1 MDYIDLNI
9 LKVKNMIK
17 GNILILSGFLV
28 VLLGISLIIIGTIL
42 QSASSNNSPANESS
56 TEIKTGGVILIGPIP
71 IIFGSDKRMA
81 ITGVVMALILM
92 AAYYYLFYR
101 K

>member
-1 MDYIDLNI
+1 
-9 LKVKNMIK
+9 MIK
-17 GNILILSGFLV
+17 GNTLILSGFLV
-28 VLLGISLIIIGTIL
+28 VLLGISLIIIGTII
-42 QSASSNNSPANESS
+42 QSGSGNNSRENDSS
-56 TEIKTGGVILIGPIP
+56 AEIKTGGVILIGPIP

-92 AAYYYLFYR
+92 VAYYYLFYR

>member
-1 MDYIDLNI
+1 
-9 LKVKNMIK
+9 MIK
-17 GNILILSGFLV
+17 GNTLILSGFLV
-28 VLLGISLIIIGTIL
+28 VLLGISLIIIGTII
-42 QSASSNNSPANESS
+42 QSGSGNNSRGNDSS
-56 TEIKTGGVILIGPIP
+56 AEIKTGGVILIGPIP

-92 AAYYYLFYR
+92 VAYYYLFYR

>member
-1 MDYIDLNI
+1 
-9 LKVKNMIK
+9 MIK

-42 QSASSNNSPANESS
+42 QSASSNNSQANESS

>member
-1 MDYIDLNI
+1 M
-9 LKVKNMIK
+9 
-17 GNILILSGFLV
+17 ILSGFLV
-28 VLLGISLIIIGTIL
+28 VLLGISLIIIGTII
-42 QSASSNNSPANESS
+42 QSGSGNNSRENDSS
-56 TEIKTGGVILIGPIP
+56 AEIKTGGVILIGPIP

-92 AAYYYLFYR
+92 VAYYYLFYR

>member
-1 MDYIDLNI
+1 
-9 LKVKNMIK
+9 MIK
-17 GNILILSGFLV
+17 GNIIILSGFLV
-28 VLLGISLIIIGTIL
+28 VLFGISLIIIGTIL
-42 QSASSNNSPANESS
+42 QSTSTNTSQGNDSS

-81 ITGVVMALILM
+81 IAGVLMALILM
-92 AAYYYLFYR
+92 VAYYYLFYR